1 MATVVSQFENV
12 LSQLQQQA
20 APVSAPVVPRPVP
33 AMSKSQTVVT
43 TQKTYKFFQQNKGI
57 VILALLLIVA
67 IVIWGVRAY
76 LLKKAKAKEEEGAEG
91 EEGAEE
97 EFSSFFKDKKPEAA
111 QPSPSAP
118 PLSAPPPQPVRAA
131 IQSMPPRAF
140 VQPSGQP
147 VVPTSAPQQPV
158 PRPQPAQQPF
168 DAVIKLDSSSAIPVA
183 GAPAGGKKQESD
195 ERPGAKRGEK
205 ESAIPG
211 SDVGGTPKPPPEN
224 TAPGGGPPGGGPPA
238 AAAADPQFTPL

>member
-20 APVSAPVVPRPVP
+20 APVAAPVVPRPVP

-76 LLKKAKAKEEEGAEG
+76 LLKKAKAKEEENSDEG
-91 EEGAEE
+91 TDE
-97 EFSSFFKDKKPEAA
+97 EFASFFKDKKPEAA
-111 QPSPSAP
+111 QSSPSAS
-118 PLSAPPPQPVRAA
+118 PLGAAPPQPVRAA

-168 DAVIKLDSSSAIPVA
+168 DAVIKLDNSSAIPVA

-211 SDVGGTPKPPPEN
+211 SDVGGTPKPPPGN
-224 TAPGGGPPGGGPPA
+224 TAPGGGPPA